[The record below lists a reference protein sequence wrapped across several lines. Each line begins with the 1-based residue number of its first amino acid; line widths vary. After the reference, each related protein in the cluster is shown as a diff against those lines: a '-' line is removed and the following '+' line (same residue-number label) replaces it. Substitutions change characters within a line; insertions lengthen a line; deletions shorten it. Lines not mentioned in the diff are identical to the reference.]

1 MGNERT
7 YHTQKKTLLLEGVLK
22 AHTDERLTV
31 RAIAS
36 KFGLSP
42 TTVQRWIVN
51 FAPIRRRQ
59 IYERTFTS
67 GTKEYQSGR
76 IWRNWPSRQNS
87 G

>member
-1 MGNERT
+1 MENEKT

-22 AHTDERLTV
+22 AHIDERLTV

-51 FAPIRRRQ
+51 FAA
-59 IYERTFTS
+59 
-67 GTKEYQSGR
+67 EYQSEGGKFMKER
-76 IWRNWPSRQNS
+76 SPQEPKSINL
-87 G
+87 GDMAKLA